1 MTYCVAIQLDKGLVF
16 AADSRT
22 HAGVDN
28 IASFR
33 KMTVWQPGDRVIVM
47 LSAGNLALTQSVVT
61 LLDNGVDTGGGAK
74 ESFLTVPDMYGA
86 ARLAGSAIREIYRL
100 DGPAL
105 RTQGADFNVSFILGG
120 QIGQGGMRLFQIY
133 SAGNFIEATRE
144 TPYFQMGEVKYGK
157 PIIDRIIRPSTSLR
171 AAAKCALISMDST
184 LRSNLSVGMP
194 VDLAIHRKDA
204 AKLAVLQQIEET
216 DHYFR
221 ALRQAWMDG
230 LRNAFKELPDP
241 AWLNGGD

>member
-1 MTYCVAIQLDKGLVF
+1 MTYCVAIQLDQGLVF

-47 LSAGNLALTQSVVT
+47 LSAGNLALTQSIVT
-61 LLDNGVDTGGGAK
+61 LVNHGVTVDDGRK
-74 ESFLTVPDMYGA
+74 ESLLTVPNMYDA
-86 ARLAGSAIREIYRL
+86 ARLVGIAIREIYRL

-105 RTQGADFNVSFILGG
+105 KTQGGEFNVSFILGG
-120 QIGQGGMRLFQIY
+120 QIGKGDMRLFQIY
-133 SAGNFIEATRE
+133 SAGNFIEATAE

-157 PIIDRIIRPSTSLR
+157 PIIDRIVRPSTPLR
-171 AAAKCALISMDST
+171 AATKCALISMDST

-194 VDLAIHRKDA
+194 IDLAIHRKDA
-204 AKLAVLQQIEET
+204 SKLEVLQHIEEN
-216 DHYFR
+216 DGYFHR
-221 ALRQAWMDG
+221 LRQAWMDG
-230 LRNAFKELPDP
+230 LRNAFNELPDP
-241 AWLNGGD
+241 HWLNDGD

>member
-1 MTYCVAIQLDKGLVF
+1 MTYCVALQLDKGLVF
-16 AADSRT
+16 ASDSRT

-33 KMTVWQPGDRVIVM
+33 KMSVWQPGDRVIVM

-61 LLDNGVDTGGGAK
+61 LANHGVDVGDGTK
-74 ESFLTVPDMYGA
+74 RSLFTVHNMHDA
-86 ARLAGSAIREIYRL
+86 ARLVGTAVREIYRL
-100 DGPAL
+100 DGAAL
-105 RTQGADFNVSFILGG
+105 KSQGAEFNVSFILGG
-120 QIGQGGMRLFQIY
+120 QIGKGDMRLFQIY
-133 SAGNFIEATRE
+133 SAGNFIEATAE

-157 PIIDRIIRPSTSLR
+157 PIIDRIIRPSTPLR

-204 AKLAVLQQIEET
+204 AKLEVLQHIEEN
-216 DHYFR
+216 DRYFHS
-221 ALRQAWMDG
+221 LRQAWMDG
-230 LRNAFKELPDP
+230 LRNVFKELPDP
-241 AWLNGGD
+241 HWLNGGD